1 MKDDK
6 GKTGKI
12 REAEKFVYLGRN
24 QDLKEM
30 LKLVQQ
36 LAKGTEPKRRDYWEE
51 INPLTGRKNKESG
64 MEYIK
69 AGLTKPGI
77 ELPFIDEAAILG
89 ALAYPVR
96 KIVPYTAKKIYDA
109 AVLGKKGLK
118 QAGEFAGDVNYA
130 ISTIKNLKKL
140 PRTPARSSE
149 APKDIIKGVKPN
161 NILNKYSPK
170 KEFILKPNDDNTFTI
185 VPFGDGLETFKAIP
199 RYRMLDAITDKEK
212 AAVIAWQKYSLG
224 PELISGN
231 ISKGTQELIE
241 SLNTLSQ
248 KYLKENTPPLFRSG
262 YVGSNN
268 PNFTA
273 TSFGDYIAILSKSYD
288 PKNIIYTHESG
299 IPIFRISDIL
309 KGEREVLLG
318 RNRNFSKIKD
328 RPMKIY
334 EGNTAYYSG
343 AIPKP
348 ESLVDEIP
356 WTTELSHIP
365 FAEKSINIADDV
377 KAFSRLGG
385 KLNIISTKVPMYD
398 WDLIGLQ
405 HNEFAKT
412 LIDLDQL
419 YKILGKYKTKYPD
432 RPLKLYRTDR
442 GYRAF
447 DLGKEP
453 LSREKYLEIASELE
467 TDPMYRGL
475 LKDDYYPVR
484 VSKKTSED
492 IVAAP
497 IDYIGNKEVIDKAK
511 EDIITRFHDA
521 SINRYGNWISRMNY
535 NSSTLKN
542 FLYDVGT
549 IYNNDPQLA
558 IKIIRQTP
566 LAGILGGITYKNLI
580 YGNKEKIKE

>member
-6 GKTGKI
+6 EKTGKI

-51 INPLTGRKNKESG
+51 INPLTGRKNKESD
-64 MEYIK
+64 MAYIN
-69 AGLTKPGI
+69 AGLTVPGV
-77 ELPFIDEAAILG
+77 ELPFIDEAAVLG
-89 ALAYPVR
+89 ALAAPIL
-96 KIVPYTAKKIYDA
+96 KIAPI
-109 AVLGKKGLK
+109 LK
-118 QAGEFAGDVNYA
+118 ENIKSKFSVFKDTFHPIKSKPLTN
-130 ISTIKNLKKL
+130 ISLSS
-140 PRTPARSSE
+140 PR
-149 APKDIIKGVKPN
+149 DIIKGVKPN

-231 ISKGTQELIE
+231 ISRGTQELIE

-365 FAEKSINIADDV
+365 FAEKSIDIADDV